1 MKPLVYSLL
10 IFSVFFVQ
18 CSSSNITSSWH
29 STQASSLQHGR
40 IIVVGLIPESD
51 KRLQQ
56 KMENHLADELCN
68 LGYDAAAST
77 DIYNFETYEG
87 QDQKE
92 IIKELKQNGIIAVL
106 TIVLLDKQKETYHA
120 PKSMFD
126 AAETDTNNFDVYYNA
141 IYSKINEHGYYVNNT
156 YYFWESSLF
165 VMPNQELVYS
175 AKTQSFNPFSAPA
188 LAHEYGRLIINDML
202 EHNVIIDVYK
212 QKNKKM

>member
-1 MKPLVYSLL
+1 MKPLVSSLL

-29 STQASSLQHGR
+29 STEASSLQHGR
-40 IIVVGLIPESD
+40 IIVVGLMPESD
-51 KRLQQ
+51 KRLLQ
-56 KMENHLADELCN
+56 KMENHLADDLCN
-68 LGYDAAAST
+68 LGYDAAASS
-77 DIYNFETYEG
+77 DIYDFETYKG
-87 QDQKE
+87 QDQKQ

-141 IYSKINEHGYYVNNT
+141 VYSKINEHGYYVNNT

-165 VMPNQELVYS
+165 LMPNQELVYS
-175 AKTQSFNPFSAPA
+175 AKTQSFNPSSAPA
-188 LAHEYGRLIINDML
+188 LAHEYGRLIISDML
-202 EHNVIIDVYK
+202 KHNVITNLHK
-212 QKNKKM
+212 QKDKKL

>member
-1 MKPLVYSLL
+1 
-10 IFSVFFVQ
+10 FFVQ

-29 STQASSLQHGR
+29 SPEASTSLQHGR
-40 IIVVGLIPESD
+40 IIVVGLMPESD

-56 KMENHLADELCN
+56 KMENHLADDLCN
-68 LGYDAAAST
+68 LGYDAAASS
-77 DIYNFETYEG
+77 DIYNFETYKG
-87 QDQKE
+87 QDQKQ

-126 AAETDTNNFDVYYNA
+126 AAEADTNNFDVYYNA

-175 AKTQSFNPFSAPA
+175 AKTQSFNPSSALS
-188 LAHEYGRLIINDML
+188 LAHEYGRLILSDML
-202 EHNVIIDVYK
+202 EHNVITNLNK
-212 QKNKKM
+212 QK